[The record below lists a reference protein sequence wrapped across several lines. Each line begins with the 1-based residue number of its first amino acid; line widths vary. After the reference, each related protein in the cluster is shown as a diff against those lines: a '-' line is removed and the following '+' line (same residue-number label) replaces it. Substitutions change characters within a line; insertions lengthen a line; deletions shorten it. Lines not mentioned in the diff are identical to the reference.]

1 MHIRAFMF
9 IMFQFFNFDYT
20 CCPYLQALFPVIQ
33 FVVCNKIMPKDLEKC
48 LQTCLLTNPG
58 LTCSLG
64 NGSERGNPTWSWR
77 ELGTEHGF
85 YNRTGRMCHGML
97 PQSAGTPPTQTF
109 KQIRLPRNH
118 DLKKSPAFLV
128 RTSRVGIHAQCI
140 NQH

>member
-58 LTCSLG
+58 L
-64 NGSERGNPTWSWR
+64 
-77 ELGTEHGF
+77 HGF